1 MTWKN
6 INLPLNIWNEDA
18 YVSVKPIYWMDV
30 AVISQRAGG
39 RKINGL
45 NGVSCV
51 GSFKSVGG
59 VSLASSLKYA

>member
-1 MTWKN
+1 
-6 INLPLNIWNEDA
+6 
-18 YVSVKPIYWMDV
+18 MDV

-39 RKINGL
+39 KKINGL

-51 GSFKSVGG
+51 GSFRSVGG